1 LSIESH
7 NVRLFQEA
15 LSFGPVHI
23 IVVNH
28 AIYVAEDIPLAD
40 MSLDQWKLT
49 MNANLTSSFLVIREF
64 LRGLKAAPESVKN
77 SASLVFVGSSA
88 GKFGEAQHADYAAS
102 KSAIMYGFLRSLKNE
117 IVKIAPKARVNC
129 IAPGW
134 TRTPLAEES
143 LKDPNVIYRA
153 LATTPLRKVAV
164 TSDIASQIAII
175 SSQRVSG
182 HISGEV
188 LMVTGGMEGRLLNL
202 PEDLLGS
209 KSS

>member
-7 NVRLFQEA
+7 VRLFQEA

-188 LMVTGGMEGRLLNL
+188 LMVTGGMEAGRLLNL